1 MSKVST
7 NHNEELSL
15 DVLLHFGFHKT
26 GSSSIQE
33 TLARLEQPGLRY
45 LQRDPANHSQLIR
58 GGYSAIQADAA
69 PRPPRLRFRKL
80 LAQAATKPE
89 ARRLIVSGEATV
101 HLDDAGMMCLRDD
114 LFAVA
119 ENVRLIGYIRP
130 VSSYMS
136 SAFQEI
142 IKHRFID
149 FNRSKA
155 PLYRDSVRRM
165 DGAFGRNSVEILPF
179 DKKALD
185 EGDVVVDFCRRIGV
199 TVKSDQIVRTNES
212 ISLEAASLLYIHRKR
227 YPEASSGRA
236 TIDRPFIAL
245 LRKAGT
251 SRFQFHGAFVRERIE
266 PYIDDMRQVCHRVGF
281 DEETFLYT
289 DHGGIRSEEDLVG
302 VALDPDF
309 QRSVLPEITGQK
321 VSRPLG
327 AEELA
332 DLLEAT
338 RKRLL
343 FGNRRGWLARA
354 VSKLRYPFFSR

>member
-1 MSKVST
+1 M
-7 NHNEELSL
+7 
-15 DVLLHFGFHKT
+15 DVLLHTGFHKT

-33 TLARLEQPGLRY
+33 TLARLDQPGLVY
-45 LQRDPANHSQLIR
+45 LQRSPANHSLMIR
-58 GGYSAIQADAA
+58 SGYSDVAAGEPPHPARQMFRSLLQRAANRPDA
-69 PRPPRLRFRKL
+69 RS
-80 LAQAATKPE
+80 
-89 ARRLIVSGEATV
+89 LIISGEGTV
-101 HLDDAGMMCLRDD
+101 QLDQGGLERLRDD
-114 LFAVA
+114 IREVTDSLRV
-119 ENVRLIGYIRP
+119 IGYIRP

-136 SAFQEI
+136 SAFQQI
-142 IKHRFID
+142 IKQRF
-149 FNRSKA
+149 
-155 PLYRDSVRRM
+155 LEV
-165 DGAFGRNSVEILPF
+165 DGCKIPVYWDQLQRLDATFGRDVVEINPF
-179 DKKALD
+179 NKQDLA
-185 EGDVVVDFCRRIGV
+185 EGDVVIDFCRRAGV
-199 TVKSDQIVRTNES
+199 TVRPDQIVRTNES
-212 ISLEAASLLYIHRKR
+212 MSLEAAALLYIHRKR
-227 YPEASSGRA
+227 YPETSPGRA
-236 TIDRPFIAL
+236 AIDSPFIAL

-343 FGNRRGWLARA
+343 FGNHRGWLTRA
-354 VSKLRYPFFSR
+354 VSNLRYPFFSR